1 MDYYKKL
8 FKSFVYAFRG
18 IIVTI
23 KNERNMRIHITCFI
37 YMFSILGFSD
47 WFVLDKSDW
56 AILVIASGMVLASEV
71 VNTAIENAVN
81 LATQEYSKFAETA
94 KDAAA
99 GAVLISA
106 LFAVVTGVIVMFQP
120 SAFKAMYNYFADNP
134 LQFAIFVLSI
144 IPATLFIFLPKR
156 KKQ

>member
-1 MDYYKKL
+1 MEHYKKL

-18 IIVTI
+18 VYTTI
-23 KNERNMRIHITCFI
+23 LTERNMRIHITCLI
-37 YMFSILGFSD
+37 YMFSILILTD
-47 WFVLDKSDW
+47 WFVLEKADW
-56 AILVIASGMVLASEV
+56 AILVLASGAVLAGEV

-81 LATQEYSKFAETA
+81 LASEEYSEYAKKA

-106 LFAVVTGVIVMFQP
+106 VFAVITGLIIMLQPPAFVAMF
-120 SAFKAMYNYFADNP
+120 NYFKSNP
-134 LQFAIFVLSI
+134 LHFAFLVISI

>member
-1 MDYYKKL
+1 MEYYKKL
-8 FKSFVYAFRG
+8 FKSFVYAFKG
-18 IIVTI
+18 VYNTI
-23 KNERNMRIHITCFI
+23 KTERNMRIHITCLI
-37 YMFSILGFSD
+37 YMFSILGFTD
-47 WFVLDKSDW
+47 WFILEKTDW
-56 AILVIASGMVLASEV
+56 AILVIASGTVLAGEV

-81 LATQEYSKFAETA
+81 LASEEYSEYAKKA

-106 LFAVVTGVIVMFQP
+106 IFAVITGIIIMLQPPAFVSMF
-120 SAFKAMYNYFADNP
+120 NYFKSNP
-134 LQFAIFVLSI
+134 LHFLIFIFSL